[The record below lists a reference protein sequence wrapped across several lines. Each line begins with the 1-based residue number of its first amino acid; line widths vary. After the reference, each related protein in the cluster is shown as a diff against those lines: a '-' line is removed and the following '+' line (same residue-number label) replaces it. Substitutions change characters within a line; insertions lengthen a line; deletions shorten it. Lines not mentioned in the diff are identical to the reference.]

1 MPYSMAILKVA
12 DFAKWKANFDS
23 DESKEARRQASEK
36 SYMILHTVDNPD
48 KFVLL
53 NEWQDGKKAAE
64 FFQSDELKELQKDSG
79 VIEQPQMFVFGEV
92 EKGSI

>member
-12 DFAKWKANFDS
+12 DFTKWKANFDS
-23 DESKEARRQASEK
+23 EESKIARRNASEK
-36 SYMILHTVDNPD
+36 SYMILHTVDDPD

-53 NEWQDGKKAAE
+53 NEWADEKKAAE
-64 FFQSDELKELQKDSG
+64 FFQSGELKELQKDSG
-79 VIEQPQMFVFGEV
+79 VIEQPQMFAFGEV